1 MSIKHDQMQKRV
13 RQLFE
18 HIKQTDEAHTPRLR
32 AFKDFATQHNL
43 KCETVRNLY
52 YSAVK
57 QYKLQ
62 DAFNIEKCKHFKE
75 SELKATMRELVSE
88 INRTKSVRQACYNL
102 SCGDAKLMLR
112 LQNKYRSMMKSN
124 PEYLLKLG
132 LNYDN
137 KSPQKGKNNTSQAN
151 KINFEKTLENAVG
164 FINQNNK
171 ILAKNGS
178 ILAKNNKKAT
188 KNSNITAKNKRC
200 SNFQE
205 NGKND
210 IKSQNLSQIIAPK
223 NVNLNRE
230 GTLCEIAR
238 NEPDA
243 KILRMPKSQT
253 LTDADINNLFMGL
266 VKMVKRSAIENAPKA
281 LRDECSLANANLK
294 ETLARLGA
302 NTRKLEIIKCENQA
316 LKQKLDES
324 QRLLEVTRSE
334 FVELLNKIDKTGH
347 IEELKDFLKSYKPRN
362 AETKSN

>member
-1 MSIKHDQMQKRV
+1 MSIKHDQMQKRI

-18 HIKQTDEAHTPRLR
+18 YIKQTDEAHMPRLR
-32 AFKDFATQHNL
+32 AFKVFAMQHDL

-75 SELKATMRELVSE
+75 TELKATMRELVSE
-88 INRTKSVRQACYNL
+88 VNRTKSVRQACYNV
-102 SCGDAKLMLR
+102 SCGDAKMMLR
-112 LQNKYRSMMKSN
+112 LQNKYRSLLKSN
-124 PEYLLKLG
+124 PKYLLKLG
-132 LNYDN
+132 LNYE
-137 KSPQKGKNNTSQAN
+137 KSIPQKEENTVSQLS
-151 KINFEKTLENAVG
+151 KINLKKTLDNTTK
-164 FINQNNK
+164 FIHRNNQL
-171 ILAKNGS
+171 LAKNGS
-178 ILAKNNKKAT
+178 ILAKNKRKVT
-188 KNSNITAKNKRC
+188 KNNSITAISEKNNTLQ
-200 SNFQE
+200 SNE
-205 NGKND
+205 KNG
-210 IKSQNLSQIIAPK
+210 ISQQKMTKITTPQ

-230 GTLCEIAR
+230 GTLCEITR

-294 ETLARLGA
+294 EMLARLGA

-334 FVELLNKIDKTGH
+334 FVELVNKIDKTGH
-347 IEELKDFLKSYKPRN
+347 IEELKDFLKSYKLRSP
-362 AETKSN
+362 ETKSN